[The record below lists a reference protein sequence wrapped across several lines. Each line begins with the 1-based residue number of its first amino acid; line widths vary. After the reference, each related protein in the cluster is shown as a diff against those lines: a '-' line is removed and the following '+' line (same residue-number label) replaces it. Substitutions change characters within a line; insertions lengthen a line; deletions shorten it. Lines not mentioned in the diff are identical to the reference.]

1 MHLSVGIFELVLPV
15 VLGLVSLLLRWR
27 RSKYQ
32 QTAVIAFACSGGATL
47 LSPADLASTLIFT
60 IAFFLCFQLG
70 TRSKRPVK
78 TNEMMETDVD
88 HSRSSWINP
97 FRLGA
102 VGAALGVAVFAF
114 GQMQLWQRA
123 TEPLAHHVFRA
134 WAASWIGTMLLV
146 LSATWWGY
154 HFASRQVLG
163 KKDASS

>member
-27 RSKYQ
+27 HSKYQ
-32 QTAVIAFACSGGATL
+32 QTAVIAFACSCGATL

-78 TNEMMETDVD
+78 TNEMKETDVD

-97 FRLGA
+97 FRFGVVL
-102 VGAALGVAVFAF
+102 VVFGAAAFAF
-114 GQMQLWQRA
+114 GQIQLWPPPPG
-123 TEPLAHHVFRA
+123 PLSHQVFRA
-134 WAASWIGTMLLV
+134 WAANWIGTILLV
-146 LSATWWGY
+146 LSAAFWGY
-154 HFASRQVLG
+154 HFASRQILNQN
-163 KKDASS
+163 DASV

>member
-1 MHLSVGIFELVLPV
+1 MHPCVGIPELIVPL
-15 VLGLVSLLLRWR
+15 VLGLLSLLLRWR
-27 RSKYQ
+27 QSKHL
-32 QTAVIAFACSGGATL
+32 QTAAIAFACSCGATL

-70 TRSKRPVK
+70 TRSKHPVK
-78 TNEMMETDVD
+78 TIEITETDVD

-97 FRLGA
+97 LRLGA
-102 VGAALGVAVFAF
+102 VVAALGVAVFAF
-114 GQMQLWQRA
+114 GQMQLWQQA

-154 HFASRQVLG
+154 HFASRQLLV
-163 KKDASS
+163 KKGISS